1 MRGYPR
7 PKLVWNKDGLDIEDG
22 DEKYFSTR
30 HPDGVYRLNIYDPM
44 IRDSGRYGCSAIN
57 EAGVEDLK
65 HYLKVKPRDEYYHT
79 AGLYHADRAQF
90 AKAKEEEKKRLEFL
104 FKRSRADFEC
114 DAPEIEEVVQEEA
127 PAPIREK
134 PAVPV
139 EGEGEGDEKA
149 GETKASKYQ
158 LEFLTTLEN
167 QTGVENTTVKL
178 LCQISG
184 LKPEVF
190 WLKNGEPLEL
200 KKNEEIKDK
209 STENVA
215 ALLFPKAKPDHSGE
229 YTCIVKNRECRIE
242 SSCILNILEVPKPKP
257 VGIKPHYPFGMKHYF
272 NSKTDEL
279 IIECV
284 IRGTPR
290 LLIKWYKD
298 ARVLENDDKYL
309 MSRDGETY
317 KLFVYKPTFRDAGI
331 YLIQTENDY
340 GMEFIK
346 YVIDFEEKERPVVS
360 GFIFH
365 ADVTKTKKYQDEQK
379 ERFRPIQ
386 FDSEPEPRKTLETPA
401 EVTPQEPKPAV
412 EAPKPVEEKKEAPAI
427 EGETG
432 ETIAKEETTTS
443 GAIDKPLHV
452 FRAHKITEF
461 RKNAEVPLEIIK
473 RLLSSVVIAPKKLKL
488 TCCVSEGDARI
499 KATWYKD
506 GEPLVI
512 DSRFNANATEDGMI
526 VLEFKETMV
535 EDTGRYKVV
544 VKTKKGEVSSEC
556 DVKVFEGEDKKA
568 VEDVPPTILKAV
580 EDFYRPP
587 LKDMVIEVYFRG
599 TPKPTLEWTF
609 AKDGLPINP
618 WKQYHKYQIKHEEL
632 NGHYKE
638 QLIISNWKWI
648 DNGKYLI
655 RMENRA
661 GIIDI
666 VHVLDFEG
674 VKPEPKRESMATVFI
689 QNEVPRVL
697 PKPKEPTPPPKEPTP
712 PPPPVEVIY

>member
-1 MRGYPR
+1 MILEVHVRGYPR

-22 DEKYFSTR
+22 DEKYFATR

-57 EAGVEDLK
+57 EAGVVDLK
-65 HYLKVKPRDEYYHT
+65 HYLKVKPRDQYYHT
-79 AGLYHADRAQF
+79 AGLYHADPNQF
-90 AKAKEEEKKRLEFL
+90 AKAKEDEKKRLEFL

-114 DAPEIEEVVQEEA
+114 DVPEVEPVVLEETPAPVREKAQPEAAEGEEGEKTEA
-127 PAPIREK
+127 P
-134 PAVPV
+134 
-139 EGEGEGDEKA
+139 
-149 GETKASKYQ
+149 KASKYQ

-184 LKPEVF
+184 LKPEVI

-242 SSCILNILEVPKPKP
+242 SSCYLNILEVPKPKP

-290 LLIKWYKD
+290 LFIKWYKD

-340 GMEFIK
+340 GMEFLK
-346 YVIDFEEKERPVVS
+346 YVIEFEEKERPVVS

-365 ADVTKTKKYQDEQK
+365 ADVTKTKKYQDQQK
-379 ERFRPIQ
+379 ERFKPIT
-386 FDSEPEPRKTLETPA
+386 FESEPEPVTA
-401 EVTPQEPKPAV
+401 EVIPKEPRV
-412 EAPKPVEEKKEAPAI
+412 EQPKPVEEKKETTE
-427 EGETG
+427 EGTPKAEGT
-432 ETIAKEETTTS
+432 ETTQSIS
-443 GAIDKPLHV
+443 GAIDKPLQV
-452 FRAHKITEF
+452 FRAHKVTEF

-499 KATWYKD
+499 KAQWYKD

-580 EDFYRPP
+580 EDFYRPI
-587 LKDMVIEVYFRG
+587 LKDMVIEVYFR
-599 TPKPTLEWTF
+599 
-609 AKDGLPINP
+609 
-618 WKQYHKYQIKHEEL
+618 
-632 NGHYKE
+632 
-638 QLIISNWKWI
+638 
-648 DNGKYLI
+648 
-655 RMENRA
+655 
-661 GIIDI
+661 
-666 VHVLDFEG
+666 
-674 VKPEPKRESMATVFI
+674 
-689 QNEVPRVL
+689 
-697 PKPKEPTPPPKEPTP
+697 
-712 PPPPVEVIY
+712 